1 MEDEGHPLQFPWT
14 FSYFKKVA
22 NKSYEDNTFT
32 LGTTASVRR
41 PCGALL
47 LLSPQSFCS

>member
-1 MEDEGHPLQFPWT
+1 MDDEGHPLQFPWT

-32 LGTTASVRR
+32 LGTTASVGIFGGCTCTFAGR
-41 PCGALL
+41 
-47 LLSPQSFCS
+47 